1 MNKSF
6 RTLQLR
12 QLDKQLQSLASQ
24 RLPARP
30 SVGWIQAIRE
40 SLGMTAVALARRLN
54 MRSSSIHKFER
65 AEIDE
70 SITLASLRKV
80 AAALDCE
87 LQYVLVPRK
96 PLETMLQD
104 QAKAI
109 AKKTLLPVAHTMAL
123 EDQAVSNKEHQAQI
137 EMLAKE
143 LLDGSWRELW

>member
-6 RTLQLR
+6 RVLQLR
-12 QLDKQLQSLASQ
+12 QLDKQLQSVELQ
-24 RLPARP
+24 GLPVRP
-30 SVGWIQAIRE
+30 SVGWIQAIRDT
-40 SLGMTAVALARRLN
+40 LGMTAVALGRRLN
-54 MRSSSIHKFER
+54 VRSSTVHKFER
-65 AEIDE
+65 AEKEETI
-70 SITLASLRKV
+70 SLASLRKV

-87 LQYVLVPRK
+87 LHYVFVPRK

-104 QAKAI
+104 QAKAL

-123 EDQAVSNKEHQAQI
+123 EDQAVSNKEHQAQL